1 MSSTMLGWAVLVV
14 LAMLVV
20 VAVAAGPRERYQ
32 PNCGSKW
39 DNGYRI
45 AHMCW
50 GDTAGTMPVI
60 EEVLSSGNGLCCG
73 VLGIPP

>member
-1 MSSTMLGWAVLVV
+1 MSSTMIGCALLVLLVALVIAVS
-14 LAMLVV
+14 
-20 VAVAAGPRERYQ
+20 GPGARENYQ

-50 GDTAGTMPVI
+50 GETTGAMPAI
-60 EEVLSSGNGLCCG
+60 EDVLSSGNGLCCG